1 MLNYFFYFIFTI
13 NIHLKVSVLVALVN
27 GSIEVHNFMV
37 MVNILKWR
45 AVSQQHACIAPSV

>member
-27 GSIEVHNFMV
+27 GSIEVTNFMV
-37 MVNILKWR
+37 MVNVLKWR